1 MSSLLT
7 PKKIATILLSVLAVM
22 FFVTTQWLIIGTN
35 HSVSPDEAANLLF
48 AERVAAGKSIAIDVP
63 VELAEAGDN
72 GIRPRSTVGMDGR
85 VVPTSFLGVP
95 ILYGAVGWIF
105 GAWIIPHLTSV
116 IAILG
121 AVAWALLIRYL
132 AKSEA
137 IGWLAGALV
146 LVTPGYWFYTGR
158 ALMHNVPF
166 VAFLM
171 IAAWIGIVRPL
182 GKWSAPLAG
191 LTLGIGMTMRTG
203 EIIWV
208 TALVASLVVIAL
220 IKRLWSLKDVAGF
233 VLAGLV
239 VAISLGIAQQNV
251 YGSFF
256 ETGYTIQPSY
266 EVSPQEPPA
275 PPTEVTQANYSGVL
289 GVLFPFG
296 FHERAIVRNGWN
308 YLIEL
313 PLLYSGVAA
322 AGVLI
327 VVLIAARKF
336 WQQGIKRGI
345 ESMGAWEY
353 LAMVLF
359 AVTAWLVAVYGSWV
373 FFDNADRD
381 LITVGNSY
389 VRYWLPIYLLM
400 TPFIALALRIGWDS
414 TGKIAKGKDWIAKP
428 IWGIIMAICFLGSSL
443 ITVFDS
449 DDGFANARSVL
460 IDAETQVQQ
469 VLENTEEDA
478 VVIVDTEDKYLYPER
493 QVLVPLRTERTYAL
507 MPRIAKV
514 APLYYYGISL
524 PEKDLDFLNTEKL
537 AQNDLQIE
545 LVEVIDDKS
554 LYRIT
559 FTSE

>member
-1 MSSLLT
+1 
-7 PKKIATILLSVLAVM
+7 
-22 FFVTTQWLIIGTN
+22 
-35 HSVSPDEAANLLF
+35 
-48 AERVAAGKSIAIDVP
+48 
-63 VELAEAGDN
+63 
-72 GIRPRSTVGMDGR
+72 
-85 VVPTSFLGVP
+85 
-95 ILYGAVGWIF
+95 
-105 GAWIIPHLTSV
+105 
-116 IAILG
+116 
-121 AVAWALLIRYL
+121 
-132 AKSEA
+132 
-137 IGWLAGALV
+137 
-146 LVTPGYWFYTGR
+146 YWFYTGR

-327 VVLIAARKF
+327 VVLIAA
-336 WQQGIKRGI
+336 
-345 ESMGAWEY
+345 
-353 LAMVLF
+353 
-359 AVTAWLVAVYGSWV
+359 
-373 FFDNADRD
+373 
-381 LITVGNSY
+381 
-389 VRYWLPIYLLM
+389 
-400 TPFIALALRIGWDS
+400 
-414 TGKIAKGKDWIAKP
+414 
-428 IWGIIMAICFLGSSL
+428 
-443 ITVFDS
+443 
-449 DDGFANARSVL
+449 
-460 IDAETQVQQ
+460 
-469 VLENTEEDA
+469 
-478 VVIVDTEDKYLYPER
+478 
-493 QVLVPLRTERTYAL
+493 
-507 MPRIAKV
+507 
-514 APLYYYGISL
+514 
-524 PEKDLDFLNTEKL
+524 
-537 AQNDLQIE
+537 
-545 LVEVIDDKS
+545 
-554 LYRIT
+554 
-559 FTSE
+559 